1 MIRVCRK
8 GKIAKSAM
16 LLSCGLHLALLG
28 VLAVIDF
35 SSSPSQV
42 LAASLPAISIK
53 DITAVTQ
60 LSPVIPKPK
69 VTDSKKTERLPPDFS
84 TFTNVIAQT
93 GLPDT
98 GSLSSNAM
106 PSALSQVTF
115 SRTEF
120 FSSKTDVRKI
130 CFVVDRSAS
139 MLGTFNKVC
148 NNLKDSI
155 ASLRQDQYFD
165 VVFFG
170 GGAIADFGRKR
181 LMRASDKRKAAVND
195 FIDSVKPKG
204 TTDAAAALIYAM
216 TIKDSSGNGPQLIY
230 FLTDGLDL
238 NTRGI
243 NDISLLIE
251 NKRKTLAPSTV
262 INTIGFQTELS
273 DRRQLQMIAKRSGG
287 KFVNIE

>member
-8 GKIAKSAM
+8 GKIAKRAM
-16 LLSCGLHLALLG
+16 LLSCGLHIALLG

-35 SSSPSQV
+35 SSSPSQA

-69 VTDSKKTERLPPDFS
+69 VTPFKKTESLQQDMS
-84 TFTNVIAQT
+84 IFTNVIART
-93 GLPDT
+93 GLPVT
-98 GSLSSNAM
+98 GRLSSNAM
-106 PSALSQVTF
+106 PSALSRVTF
-115 SRTEF
+115 NRTEF

-155 ASLRQDQYFD
+155 ANLRQDQYFNI
-165 VVFFG
+165 VFFG
-170 GGAIADFGRKR
+170 GGEIADFGNKK
-181 LMRASDKRKAAVND
+181 LMRASDKRKTTAD
-195 FIDSVKPKG
+195 KFIDSIKPKG

-238 NTRGI
+238 NTSGTT
-243 NDISLLIE
+243 DISLLIE
-251 NKRKTLAPSTV
+251 SKRKTLAPSTV
-262 INTIGFQTELS
+262 INTIGFQAEPS
-273 DRRQLQMIAKRSGG
+273 DMRQLQMIAKKSGG
-287 KFVNIE
+287 KFINIE

>member
-1 MIRVCRK
+1 
-8 GKIAKSAM
+8 M
-16 LLSCGLHLALLG
+16 LLSCGLHIALLA
-28 VLAVIDF
+28 VMAVIDF
-35 SSSPSQV
+35 SSSPSQAF
-42 LAASLPAISIK
+42 AASLPEISIK

-69 VTDSKKTERLPPDFS
+69 VTGPKETERLPLDVS
-84 TFTNVIAQT
+84 TLTNVIAPA

-98 GSLSSNAM
+98 GRLSPNTTATAI
-106 PSALSQVTF
+106 PQVAF
-115 SRTEF
+115 NRTEF

-139 MLGTFNKVC
+139 MLGTFNRVRET
-148 NNLKDSI
+148 LKNSI

-170 GGAIADFGRKR
+170 GGQIADFGQKR
-181 LMRASDKRKAAVND
+181 LLRASDKRKAVVND
-195 FIDSVKPKG
+195 FIDSVNPKG

-238 NTRGI
+238 NT
-243 NDISLLIE
+243 NETKDVSLLIE
-251 NKRKTLAPSTV
+251 NKRKTLAPSTI
-262 INTIGFQTELS
+262 INTIGFHAELS
-273 DRRQLQMIAKRSGG
+273 DRRPLQMIAKRSGG
-287 KFVNIE
+287 KFVNID

>member
-1 MIRVCRK
+1 
-8 GKIAKSAM
+8 
-16 LLSCGLHLALLG
+16 LHIALLG

-35 SSSPSQV
+35 SSSPSQA
-42 LAASLPAISIK
+42 LAASLPAISVK

-60 LSPVIPKPK
+60 LSPVTPKPK
-69 VTDSKKTERLPPDFS
+69 VTPSKKTDRSQQDLSP
-84 TFTNVIAQT
+84 FTNVIART
-93 GLPDT
+93 GLPDADR
-98 GSLSSNAM
+98 LSSNAM
-106 PSALSQVTF
+106 PSARSQVTF
-115 SRTEF
+115 NRTEF

-170 GGAIADFGRKR
+170 GGEIADFGNKK
-181 LMRASDKRKAAVND
+181 LMRASDKRKTTANE
-195 FIDSVKPKG
+195 FIDSIKPKG
-204 TTDAAAALIYAM
+204 TTDATAALIYAM

-230 FLTDGLDL
+230 FLTDGFDL
-238 NTRGI
+238 NISGT
-243 NDISLLIE
+243 NDISLIIE
-251 NKRKTLAPSTV
+251 NKRKTLAPSTI

-273 DRRQLQMIAKRSGG
+273 DRKQLQAIAKNSGG
-287 KFVNIE
+287 KFVNID